1 MLVSL
6 LFTFVFCASSAS
18 YEERVGITIVTDDS
32 YVKLCFGGNQEAALN
47 QTVTHIDAINQ
58 VLLREEFV
66 YNGGEEVYRNFGYDL
81 VSVILGHSV
90 FHQFDHQQVINTRQ
104 LNATLKSSALAKE
117 RLRPALLVFFT
128 GKQLSDGYRGFKC
141 GAACN
146 PHNNS
151 VAVSFYGCPFKRN
164 SEEYKQVLST
174 TFHELLHGIGV
185 EHSNGTDV
193 MNTHDANNLIMS
205 SSTKELIALRIYAG
219 KGCFLKESN
228 EKFELVYQNGTTKT
242 VILHEVIEHMNA
254 IEKMT
259 MENEGAKNETKTEDI
274 KAEVKP
280 TPEYSTTLSTT
291 WTVIIFVGIF
301 VSGVIA
307 YFVWVRTQSRKQSP
321 LQTTPS
327 RTPASSSAYSTDSVP
342 DREAGLR
349 QRFPTSGN

>member
-1 MLVSL
+1 
-6 LFTFVFCASSAS
+6 
-18 YEERVGITIVTDDS
+18 
-32 YVKLCFGGNQEAALN
+32 
-47 QTVTHIDAINQ
+47 
-58 VLLREEFV
+58 
-66 YNGGEEVYRNFGYDL
+66 
-81 VSVILGHSV
+81 
-90 FHQFDHQQVINTRQ
+90 
-104 LNATLKSSALAKE
+104 
-117 RLRPALLVFFT
+117 
-128 GKQLSDGYRGFKC
+128 
-141 GAACN
+141 
-146 PHNNS
+146 
-151 VAVSFYGCPFKRN
+151 
-164 SEEYKQVLST
+164 
-174 TFHELLHGIGV
+174 
-185 EHSNGTDV
+185 
-193 MNTHDANNLIMS
+193 MS

-291 WTVIIFVGIF
+291 CKFLTCYFVLNINPFFNFIGTVIIFVGIF